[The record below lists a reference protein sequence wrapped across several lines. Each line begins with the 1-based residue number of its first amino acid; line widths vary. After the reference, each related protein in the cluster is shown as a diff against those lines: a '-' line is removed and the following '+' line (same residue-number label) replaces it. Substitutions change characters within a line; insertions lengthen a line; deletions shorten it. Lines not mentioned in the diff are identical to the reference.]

1 MCFLAQNSAAS
12 SRTDYKCVFENLW
25 KRKFVH
31 ALECETIW
39 EVVSGIIISLLFLQ
53 TWFFVNYVYNWY
65 KFRYELCATLL
76 LLYTNILTLGYSMYC
91 RYYYHKWACD
101 YFLCDRW
108 CFYFVNVRL
117 FMVNSNTVNR
127 VLTCCVPHSNACRIF
142 RFQKFPGTHLWSV
155 LEDAEEFRAKNSI
168 GTARRHL

>member
-1 MCFLAQNSAAS
+1 MENSA
-12 SRTDYKCVFENLW
+12 CVRMWNYLRGSF
-25 KRKFVH
+25 RY
-31 ALECETIW
+31 
-39 EVVSGIIISLLFLQ
+39 ISLLFLQ

-101 YFLCDRW
+101 YFLCGRW

-117 FMVNSNTVNR
+117 FTLNLNNSQSCVRLAVFRILTHAQISVFKGSRIHIYNPFSKTRQSFELKNT
-127 VLTCCVPHSNACRIF
+127 
-142 RFQKFPGTHLWSV
+142 QKQLAGIP
-155 LEDAEEFRAKNSI
+155 
-168 GTARRHL
+168 